1 MYAFLL
7 SRCQWRRNCAQR
19 GASLVRRD
27 LGGDS
32 SRVNRGWQ
40 QQQRQEQITE
50 LFCSNPNGKPA
61 SQQKK
66 GISCMWCGTS
76 TQEVVLHLK
85 QTQTPVQ
92 MEIVLLCDCC
102 VFLHSGP
109 LKRVLYHVFS
119 TGMEYKQMLYH
130 DFSTGRISYRAL
142 HPALPSGR
150 DPRGHFAMFWT
161 LE

>member
-1 MYAFLL
+1 MHFFYRAVNDGGTVRSVGPPLSEEIWGVTAAGLTEGDNNSSGKNKSLSFFLFQ
-7 SRCQWRRNCAQR
+7 SKRQT
-19 GASLVRRD
+19 SLP
-27 LGGDS
+27 
-32 SRVNRGWQ
+32 
-40 QQQRQEQITE
+40 T
-50 LFCSNPNGKPA
+50 
-61 SQQKK
+61 KK

-92 MEIVLLCDCC
+92 MEIVSLCDCC

-142 HPALPSGR
+142 HPTLPPGR
-150 DPRGHFAMFWT
+150 DPRGHFAMF
-161 LE
+161 